1 MKAKV
6 AVTGESA
13 DHKLVAVFSSEAE
26 AHSAVDALVRK
37 TGLDSAQIKQVS
49 PGDTHQERQ
58 MEPESGGILRTMVRA
73 HIWLGL
79 AGAIAGAI
87 LFVTLYVAGIEFIRQ
102 SAVTAGIV
110 LTVIGGVMGLMAGGL
125 ITLRP
130 DHSRYAQAT
139 QSALENGQ
147 HVLTVHAHS
156 SEELKIVITEL
167 EQYSARIVRTF

>member
-1 MKAKV
+1 MKSKAT
-6 AVTGESA
+6 VTGESA

-26 AHSAVDALVRK
+26 AHLAVEALARK
-37 TGLDSAQIKQVS
+37 TGLDDAQVKLVS

-58 MEPESGGILRTMVRA
+58 IEPESGGIWRTMARA

-87 LFVTLYVAGIEFIRQ
+87 LFFTLYVLGIEFIRQ

-110 LTVIGGVMGLMAGGL
+110 LTIIGGVIGLMGGGL
-125 ITLRP
+125 VTLRP
-130 DHSRYAQAT
+130 DHARYAQAA
-139 QSALENGQ
+139 QSALKKGQ

-156 SEELKIVITEL
+156 SDELKTVIAEL
-167 EQYSARIVRTF
+167 EQHPARVVRTF